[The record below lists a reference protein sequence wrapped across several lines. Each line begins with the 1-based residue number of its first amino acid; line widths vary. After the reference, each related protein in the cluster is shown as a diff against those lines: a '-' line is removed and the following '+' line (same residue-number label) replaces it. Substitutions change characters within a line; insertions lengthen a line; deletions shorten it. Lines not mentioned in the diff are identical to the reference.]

1 MLPVHLKGMKC
12 IYSAGLWF
20 YYLGIL
26 LASIFNPK
34 ARLWIRGRKGIFRQ
48 LSNTIQN
55 DPVIWF
61 HVASLGE
68 FEQGRPVMEEIKHRY
83 NHYKILLTF
92 FSPSGFE
99 IRKNYNGADYIFYL
113 PLDTKYNARRFI
125 RLVKPTMAFFVK
137 YEFWYYYIHELD
149 NNQIPVYL
157 ISAIFRPGQVFFSW
171 YGGWFRKMLYCFNH
185 LFVQTEQ
192 SLDLLHGISVN
203 NVTLAGDTRFDRV
216 LQIASG
222 TKEIPM
228 AAGFKGDQPCLIA
241 GSTWPY
247 DEDLLLQYINDF
259 HGQAKFI
266 IAPHEVNEEHIQK
279 IIQQLKK
286 SYVRFSEAFE
296 TEVPVKQVLIIDN
309 IGMLSSLYRY
319 GNIAYIGGGFGK
331 GIHNILE
338 AATFGLP
345 VVFGP
350 NFSKFNE
357 AFELIGL
364 GGAVSIAAFEDLKII
379 LDRWFDSADERNRT
393 GQISKAFVRKNA
405 GATAM
410 ILNRIFS
417 NPV

>member
-1 MLPVHLKGMKC
+1 MKC
-12 IYSAGLWF
+12 IYSTGLWF

-26 LASIFNPK
+26 WASIFKPK
-34 ARLWIRGRKGIFRQ
+34 ARLWSRGRKGIFRQ

-192 SLDLLHGISVN
+192 SLDLLH
-203 NVTLAGDTRFDRV
+203 
-216 LQIASG
+216 
-222 TKEIPM
+222 
-228 AAGFKGDQPCLIA
+228 
-241 GSTWPY
+241 
-247 DEDLLLQYINDF
+247 
-259 HGQAKFI
+259 
-266 IAPHEVNEEHIQK
+266 
-279 IIQQLKK
+279 
-286 SYVRFSEAFE
+286 
-296 TEVPVKQVLIIDN
+296 
-309 IGMLSSLYRY
+309 
-319 GNIAYIGGGFGK
+319 
-331 GIHNILE
+331 
-338 AATFGLP
+338 
-345 VVFGP
+345 
-350 NFSKFNE
+350 
-357 AFELIGL
+357 
-364 GGAVSIAAFEDLKII
+364 
-379 LDRWFDSADERNRT
+379 
-393 GQISKAFVRKNA
+393 
-405 GATAM
+405 
-410 ILNRIFS
+410 
-417 NPV
+417 